1 MRHTAS
7 GVVAAVAFGTLA
19 LAPAAAAGPAHGHA
33 GTLADMTTNMTT
45 KAAQRV
51 GHSGRWIT
59 DDAGRVVLPV
69 GINLMNKQ
77 APYTVEALGFGDDD
91 AAFLRE
97 HGFTSVRLGIFWK
110 AVEPQPGV
118 YDDAYLRS
126 IRRTVNL
133 LQSHGIS
140 TLLDMHQDMA
150 NEKFQGEGFP
160 DWAIQTDGWPNIIK
174 VGFPG
179 NQFVNV
185 ALQHAYDNFH
195 RNAPGPGG
203 VGLADRYAAMW
214 AHVAKTFRSTP
225 GIIGLDLYNEPW
237 PGTSWLGCL
246 TSCTR
251 PDADLSALQ
260 QKSVNAIRAVDPA
273 TAVYYEPFSTFNTG
287 ADTSVQVDG
296 SNVGLS
302 FHDYCT
308 GQAIFKTYGACGVAD
323 NKVFGN
329 AERQIGTYNQTGLL
343 TEFGATQDATT
354 LRAQTDLAMHHRFGW
369 YFWSYSGLNDVTT
382 SGPGEEEAVVLDPR
396 KRPTGGNVDWAKLDN
411 IEVMHPNTVAGTPN
425 SYSYDRESKVFTMKY
440 TAGRVAGGTFDSGSV
455 TTIDVPSLT
464 RMAGY
469 RVEVTGAHVTSGTN
483 APQLT
488 LALDRGATSVSVTVH
503 GS

>member
-1 MRHTAS
+1 MRHTAM
-7 GVVAAVAFGTLA
+7 GLAAAVAMGA
-19 LAPAAAAGPAHGHA
+19 VAYAPAAAASPHTA
-33 GTLADMTTNMTT
+33 GASKTTAG
-45 KAAQRV
+45 AATRV

-69 GINLMNKQ
+69 GVNLMNKQ
-77 APYTVEALGFGDDD
+77 APYTVESIGFDDAD

-97 HGFTSVRLGIFWK
+97 QGFTSVRLGIFWK
-110 AVEPQPGV
+110 AVEPQPGG
-118 YDDAYLRS
+118 YDDAYLAS
-126 IRRTVNL
+126 IRRTANL
-133 LQSHGIS
+133 LHSYGIS
-140 TLLDMHQDMA
+140 VLLDMHQDMA

-160 DWAIQTDGWPNIIK
+160 DWAIQTDGWPNLIK
-174 VGFPG
+174 AGFPG

-246 TSCTR
+246 SSCTG
-251 PDADLSALQ
+251 PDKDLSSLQ
-260 QKSVNAIRAVDPA
+260 QQAVDAIRKVDPA

-287 ADTSVQVDG
+287 TGTSVKVDG
-296 SNVGLS
+296 GNVGMS

-308 GQAIFKTYGACGVAD
+308 SQAVFGTYGLCGIAD
-323 NKVFGN
+323 DSVFKN
-329 AERQIGTYNQTGLL
+329 AQRQIGTYGQMGLL
-343 TEFGATQDATT
+343 TEFGATKDATT
-354 LRAQTDLAMHHRFGW
+354 LQAQSDLAMKNRFGW

-382 SGPGEEEAVVLDPR
+382 SGPDATEAVVLDPR
-396 KRPTGGNVDWAKLDN
+396 KRPTGSNVDWSKLDS
-411 IEVMHPNTVAGTPN
+411 IEVIHPNAVAGTPD
-425 SYSYDRESKVFTMKY
+425 SYSYDRESKTFRMSY
-440 TAGRVAGGTFDSGSV
+440 RAARAAGGTFGSGSV

-464 RMAGY
+464 RPAGY
-469 RVEVTGAHVTSGTN
+469 RVEVSGAHVTSAAN
-483 APQLT
+483 APVLK
-488 LALDRGATSVSVTVH
+488 LALDPGATTVSVTVH